1 MACAVCAAGRRSC
14 LPLKQMRSCS
24 LPERRAAA
32 RPPRWGWAA
41 KHHLSQ
47 HLALFTRPGR
57 CTWCLHVDAV
67 VWLATETGGLSGAW
81 FMSADRLCRRP
92 QVPQM
97 ILEEAWGAARGAR
110 IMCTQPR
117 RISAVSVAERIAQER
132 GEKIGDSVGYTIR
145 LESK

>member
-1 MACAVCAAGRRSC
+1 MQLEPTFHAIPQTTRTPVRFS
-14 LPLKQMRSCS
+14 
-24 LPERRAAA
+24 RAIDNIKYRKPA
-32 RPPRWGWAA
+32 
-41 KHHLSQ
+41 LS
-47 HLALFTRPGR
+47 
-57 CTWCLHVDAV
+57 
-67 VWLATETGGLSGAW
+67 
-81 FMSADRLCRRP
+81 

-97 ILEEAWGAARGAR
+97 ILEEAWEDGRGAR

>member
-1 MACAVCAAGRRSC
+1 MNNIKFRKPGPPC
-14 LPLKQMRSCS
+14 L
-24 LPERRAAA
+24 
-32 RPPRWGWAA
+32 G
-41 KHHLSQ
+41 
-47 HLALFTRPGR
+47 AL
-57 CTWCLHVDAV
+57 
-67 VWLATETGGLSGAW
+67 
-81 FMSADRLCRRP
+81 

-97 ILEEAWGAARGAR
+97 ILEEAWAAGRGAR